1 MTEQAAKRK
10 SWVEALIHSIHS
22 RRLSLPAAWRD
33 SLLIFTAGRLFY
45 SLIGFLVWWTK
56 YRPAYADRY
65 YYEITPLLNGW
76 GGALLGVWQ
85 RWDGIHYQRIAL
97 SGYADPQ
104 LSLFYPLYPVASR
117 WLAELTHLNLLAA
130 FLLVSNLAFLL
141 SMVLVHKI
149 VSQYYSVQ
157 VARGTIAALVLFPS
171 SFYFYAI
178 FPQSLLLFFIL
189 LSYYCVRRGWWV
201 AAAVSGFFAGLTH
214 STAIALTFLVGVEA
228 IQFLWPQVIAL
239 RERRFVFRW
248 KYVIVLLAPI
258 TNVLGIGVFMLWRN
272 LAGFPSYV
280 ELQSTAYAKAL
291 SLPWDGVEA
300 IIQSMISPSNQANP
314 IMAWTN
320 TAVLLLIAILL
331 IWSFR
336 RIPWSWWVMQL
347 GFLIFITTNHNA
359 GNPLISFFRYCL
371 IVFPLFVEISL
382 LGQRPGWRLL
392 KFGLGLFLAILFS
405 AMFFMWQYDLA

>member
-1 MTEQAAKRK
+1 
-10 SWVEALIHSIHS
+10 
-22 RRLSLPAAWRD
+22 
-33 SLLIFTAGRLFY
+33 
-45 SLIGFLVWWTK
+45 
-56 YRPAYADRY
+56 
-65 YYEITPLLNGW
+65 
-76 GGALLGVWQ
+76 
-85 RWDGIHYQRIAL
+85 
-97 SGYADPQ
+97 
-104 LSLFYPLYPVASR
+104 
-117 WLAELTHLNLLAA
+117 
-130 FLLVSNLAFLL
+130 
-141 SMVLVHKI
+141 
-149 VSQYYSVQ
+149 
-157 VARGTIAALVLFPS
+157 
-171 SFYFYAI
+171 
-178 FPQSLLLFFIL
+178 
-189 LSYYCVRRGWWV
+189 
-201 AAAVSGFFAGLTH
+201 
-214 STAIALTFLVGVEA
+214 
-228 IQFLWPQVIAL
+228 
-239 RERRFVFRW
+239 
-248 KYVIVLLAPI
+248 
-258 TNVLGIGVFMLWRN
+258 
-272 LAGFPSYV
+272 V